1 MQKTRKTPEG
11 HAVVLTDSAQQARHI
26 QTMEPVIGICIP
38 GSVNQSWTGI
48 SFLAEDW
55 NSVDEEYLELAWCRW
70 HHMPRT
76 LLNSDNIK
84 NESKSSNIKWK
95 IREAAIKDASLFL
108 DLYED
113 EQVKKFLEY
122 PLSEETKCIEDWKAW
137 IESLHRYIYPSE
149 EPAMWVLAGEN
160 DEMLGRIGL
169 EYRDENGFPAGYY
182 LGYALLPKWRKKGLA
197 AKAASQLVEYCMEY
211 WQLEQIYLLCSSENI
226 ASIKTAIDAGFK
238 LTDFPNA
245 SLYTKD
251 IIEHRLNLSAC
262 VGTGKLLLF
271 TRETL

>member
-1 MQKTRKTPEG
+1 M
-11 HAVVLTDSAQQARHI
+11 LTDSAQQARHI

-55 NSVDEEYLELAWCRW
+55 DNVDEEYLELAWCRW

-76 LLNSDNIK
+76 LLKSDENQRMDIK
-84 NESKSSNIKWK
+84 NESKLSNIKWK
-95 IREAAIKDASLFL
+95 IREAAIKDARCFL

-113 EQVKKFLEY
+113 VQVKKFLEY
-122 PLSEETKCIEDWKAW
+122 PLSGESKCVEDWKAW
-137 IESLHRYIYPSE
+137 IESLHKYIYPSE
-149 EPAMWVLAGEN
+149 EPAMWVLAGED

-169 EYRDENGFPAGYY
+169 EYRDEKGLPAGYY

-211 WQLEQIYLLCSSENI
+211 WQLEQIYLLCSNENI

-238 LTDFPNA
+238 LTGCLNE

-251 IIEHRLNLSAC
+251 IVEHRLNLSTC
-262 VGTGKLLLF
+262 VRTGKLLLF
-271 TRETL
+271 TRKTL